1 MEENQ
6 KEIQRQFR
14 QQQEKYVYYVL
25 ALTVSAIG
33 FGIYKTSGLPL
44 KWSQIP
50 LGLSVICWGISIFC
64 GLMFIKYVISNLYAN
79 NVYFDILAGRHPDLG
94 NTPWKKE
101 VGVEGV
107 KRAMESNGKTAEKY
121 FNWQGR
127 LFYAGIVLFILWH
140 ILEMYLLSKTFC
152 Q

>member
-79 NVYFDILAGRHPDLG
+79 NVYFDILADRYPDIG

-101 VGVEGV
+101 AGVEGI
-107 KRAMESNGKTAEKY
+107 KRAVTSNADAAGKY
-121 FNWQGR
+121 FKWQDR
-127 LFYAGIVLFILWH
+127 LFYAGIVLFIVWH
-140 ILEMYLLSKTFC
+140 VLEMYLLSKTFC
-152 Q
+152 